1 MPLKL
6 MYLTNKERCARIA
19 EDSGVNWIFVD
30 LEVLGKVERQGHLN
44 AVISH
49 HSIKDVRRIKR
60 VLTNAKLL
68 VRVNP
73 IYEGSQEEIDTVI
86 KDGADTVMLPMFTSR
101 DEVAAFL
108 GYVNG
113 RAETILLCETAKA
126 VENIA
131 DILNL
136 GGIDAVHIGLNDL
149 HLSYGMDFMFEPL
162 ADGTVDMLC
171 HKFRKKGIPYG
182 FGGIASLGH
191 GLLPAEYIL
200 AEHYRLKSSMVIL
213 SRSFIKSEELENDE
227 NLEAEFHANVEAIR
241 AYEAWLA
248 KADELFFENNH
259 SVTTD
264 RIQAIKLKM
273 MTK

>member
-6 MYLTNKERCARIA
+6 MYLTNQEKCARIA
-19 EDSGVNWIFVD
+19 EDSGVDWIFVD
-30 LEVLGKVERQGHLN
+30 LEVLGKEERQGHLN

-60 VLTNAKLL
+60 VLTKAKLL

-86 KDGADTVMLPMFTSR
+86 KDGADMVMLPMFTSR

-162 ADGTVDMLC
+162 SDGTVDMLC

-213 SRSFIKSEELENDE
+213 SRSFIKPEELENDE

-248 KADELFFENNH
+248 TADELFFENNH